1 MKKSIARIV
10 AAAALIGGVA
20 IGLSGIAHAET
31 VGDPD
36 DMAGWH
42 VAQTYDDCAL
52 MATADVVGQMT
63 GDAPS
68 EDEII
73 SYAQST
79 PSVAQPGDMIY
90 HQGVT
95 DDDPDAGTIFKD
107 LPIVLAHY
115 GVDGHYVGN
124 SNMDALMG
132 VLRDGGAVI
141 VNLNSQYIWGGDGQ
155 KTEADHALV
164 VTGVDTDNDIV
175 HMNDSGTEDGANEQ
189 VSIETFTAA
198 WQTSGNE
205 MVVTG

>member
-1 MKKSIARIV
+1 MKKIIASTI
-10 AAAALIGGVA
+10 AAAALIGVGL
-20 IGLSGIAHAET
+20 GLSGVAHAET

-42 VAQTYDDCAL
+42 TAQNYDDCAL
-52 MATADVVGQMT
+52 MSAADVVGQMT

-68 EDEII
+68 EEEII
-73 SYAQST
+73 DYAQST
-79 PSVAQPGDMIY
+79 PSVAEPGDMIY

-95 DDDPDAGTIFKD
+95 DDDPDAGTVFKD

-115 GVDGHYVGN
+115 GVEGHYVGG

-155 KTEADHALV
+155 KTEPDHALV
-164 VTGVDTDNDIV
+164 VTGVDTDNGIV
-175 HMNDSGTEDGANEQ
+175 HMNDSGSEDGANEQ
-189 VSIETFTAA
+189 VSIDTFTAA